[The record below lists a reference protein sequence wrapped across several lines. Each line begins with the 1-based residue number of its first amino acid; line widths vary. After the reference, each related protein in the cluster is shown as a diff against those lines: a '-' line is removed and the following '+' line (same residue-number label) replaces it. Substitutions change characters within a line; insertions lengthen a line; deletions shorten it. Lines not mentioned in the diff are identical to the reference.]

1 MDNIPILLEHIHL
14 LNRLD
19 WLDVELLERGLQ
31 FFVVGAGGLMDF
43 LLFPAWGAF
52 PSMCQESVSLLF
64 FWGRYVLL
72 KNVTR
77 ERRKGLFE
85 SEELGWE
92 RLG

>member
-31 FFVVGAGGLMDF
+31 FLVVGAGGLMDF

-52 PSMCQESVSLLF
+52 PSTCQESVSFIFLF
-64 FWGRYVLL
+64 WSLCS
-72 KNVTR
+72 
-77 ERRKGLFE
+77 
-85 SEELGWE
+85 SEERNE
-92 RLG
+92 REEEGVV